1 MNRIEIEATLSR
13 DRAGLLDRF
22 AALSADDLTRDATP
36 SEHDASTSWS
46 AKDHLAHLIGI
57 ERSFNGMIRRSLD
70 GDAEPVGF
78 GTNPDGSSRSRDEV
92 MAAVHRGNEEWVSE
106 RRSKSL
112 SELVAEGEQARAE
125 TLALLAELSD
135 EQLQQKL
142 PGAPWADGTLGG
154 VLSANAGHG
163 RQHWSW
169 LSKGLGISADETQ
182 ETAEETT
189 PETAAET
196 TPAQTM
202 AALFGGKSTSEQ
214 MALLAELERGG
225 AALYRAFAQ
234 DEKDAAA
241 RDVLLAAAAREEENA
256 EVLEARAP

>member
-22 AALSADDLTRDATP
+22 AGLSADDLTRDATP

-57 ERSFNGMIRRSLD
+57 ERSFNRMVRRSLD

-92 MAAVHRGNEEWVSE
+92 MTAVHRGNEEWVSE

-169 LSKGLGISADETQ
+169 LSKGLGVSAAKTTAETTQ
-182 ETAEETT
+182 ETTQEA
-189 PETAAET
+189 
-196 TPAQTM
+196 TPAQTLT
-202 AALFGGKSTSEQ
+202 ALFGGKSTAEQ

-241 RDVLLAAAAREEENA
+241 REVLLAAAAREEENA

>member
-1 MNRIEIEATLSR
+1 MNRIEIEAMLSR

-70 GDAEPVGF
+70 GDADPVGLR
-78 GTNPDGSSRSRDEV
+78 TNADGSSRSRDDV
-92 MAAVHRGNEEWVSE
+92 MAAVHGANEEWVSE
-106 RRSKSL
+106 RRSRSL
-112 SELVAEGEQARAE
+112 SELVAEGEQARSE

-142 PGAPWADGTLGG
+142 PGAPWADGTIGA
-154 VLSANAGHG
+154 VLSVNAGHG

-169 LSKGLGISADETQ
+169 LSKGLGVSAAKTAAET
-182 ETAEETT
+182 TEETT
-189 PETAAET
+189 VET

-241 RDVLLAAAAREEENA
+241 REVLLAAAAREEENA

>member
-22 AALSADDLTRDATP
+22 AGLSVDDLTRDATP

-57 ERSFNGMIRRSLD
+57 ERSFNRMVRRSLD
-70 GDAEPVGF
+70 GDAEPLGPRA
-78 GTNPDGSSRSRDEV
+78 NPDGSSRSRDQV
-92 MAAVHRGNEEWVSE
+92 MAAVHGSNEEWVSA

-135 EQLQQKL
+135 EQLQEKL

-169 LSKGLGISADETQ
+169 LSKGLGIS
-182 ETAEETT
+182 TAETTAETT
-189 PETAAET
+189 PET
-196 TPAQTM
+196 TPAQTLT
-202 AALFGGKSTSEQ
+202 ALFGGKSTSEQ

-234 DEKDAAA
+234 DEEDTAA
-241 RDVLLAAAAREEENA
+241 RDILLAAAAREEENA
-256 EVLEARAP
+256 EVLEARAH

>member
-1 MNRIEIEATLSR
+1 MNRIEIEAMLSR

-57 ERSFNGMIRRSLD
+57 ERSFNGMIRRSLE
-70 GDAEPVGF
+70 GDADPVGLR
-78 GTNPDGSSRSRDEV
+78 TNPDGSSRSRDDV
-92 MAAVHRGNEEWVSE
+92 MAAVHGANEEWVSE
-106 RRSKSL
+106 RRSRSL
-112 SELVAEGEQARAE
+112 SELVAEGEQARSE

-142 PGAPWADGTLGG
+142 PGAPWADGTIGA
-154 VLSANAGHG
+154 VLSVNAGHG

-169 LSKGLGISADETQ
+169 LSKGLGISADER
-182 ETAEETT
+182 

-196 TPAQTM
+196 TPAQTLT
-202 AALFGGKSTSEQ
+202 ALFGGKSTSEQ

-234 DEKDAAA
+234 DETDAAA

-256 EVLEARAP
+256 EVLEARAS